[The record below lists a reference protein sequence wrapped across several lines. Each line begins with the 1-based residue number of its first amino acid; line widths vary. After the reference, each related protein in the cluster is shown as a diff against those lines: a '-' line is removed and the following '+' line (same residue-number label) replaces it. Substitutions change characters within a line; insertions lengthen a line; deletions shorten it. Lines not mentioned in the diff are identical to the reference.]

1 MLRRFGAISAAFIL
15 VVILVVAE
23 IIIIKSASNYEPQSE
38 IVFARV
44 RIPDGTEI
52 TADMLEVKK
61 IGTSLVHRLSMKKI
75 QDIAGKRA
83 GTDIEAGE
91 MLLSAKLDYGGM
103 ESIKVRDKN
112 KRLYSVE
119 FKGDQANGW
128 RMVADQYVDVIFVPD
143 KKEQNYGGLQKLSN
157 IRIAALIDENG
168 KIVENKD
175 RAALPK
181 YVSFEVTDE
190 QVDFLAYA
198 KSNGRLEL
206 CVIPE

>member
-61 IGTSLVHRLSMKKI
+61 TGTSLVHRLSMKKI

-143 KKEQNYGGLQKLSN
+143 KKEQNHGGLQKLSN

-168 KIVENKD
+168 KLVENKD